1 MPLFLKRYRRDRTLG
16 SGSGSGGVAPVV
28 LGGGAPTVEAVK
40 ALQQQVAELVR
51 PEFNCHFAAHL
62 NRFVPVFQSYSVAAF
77 LT

>member
-51 PEFNCHFAAHL
+51 PEFNPIVTSQHTSTALYQFSNHI
-62 NRFVPVFQSYSVAAF
+62 Q
-77 LT
+77 